1 MAPQE
6 RYEIGKARRVDPI
19 ELFTSVLRARSR
31 EVWRTRAFGEPY
43 DRDLPRTESR
53 GQASDVGKM
62 GANAARW
69 HPQRTVCRRGLAGEQ
84 QLESNI
90 LQAISQ
96 ARARSLKCESTF
108 SQELLAS
115 TEPNRTTGVSLLV
128 AHWPCNVA
136 IHRRFRRPLMQ
147 ADSRDTKDSLFRR
160 HTRPPTRTAL
170 LVRGV
175 VRSAS
180 ETMYRDVVNRAVL
193 AVHQNRPVIASS

>member
-1 MAPQE
+1 MPAHVSKRRRRE
-6 RYEIGKARRVDPI
+6 ARRSEAP
-19 ELFTSVLRARSR
+19 LAR
-31 EVWRTRAFGEPY
+31 
-43 DRDLPRTESR
+43 LPERVTAVAGCDHKAADDCMR
-53 GQASDVGKM
+53 GAC
-62 GANAARW
+62 
-69 HPQRTVCRRGLAGEQ
+69 RTVTIQRNDKSKRVRRCGGSKNRQLVAGEQ

-108 SQELLAS
+108 SQEILAS

>member
-1 MAPQE
+1 VPLA
-6 RYEIGKARRVDPI
+6 
-19 ELFTSVLRARSR
+19 
-31 EVWRTRAFGEPY
+31 
-43 DRDLPRTESR
+43 ESR
-53 GQASDVGKM
+53 GHLPDIGQT
-62 GANAARW
+62 GANVGRSQ
-69 HPQRTVCRRGLAGEQ
+69 PRRTVGEGRLAGEQ